1 MVYRILRRQNVEADR
16 VTGLVV
22 RGQALVVLIDDV
34 ALLLHAHYNLEQRL
48 LDLLLRDQLLVAACR
63 KQRCLIE
70 QVFEVC
76 TGETGGRLGNFRELD
91 IRVELLVAGMYLEDS
106 LTALDIRC
114 ADIDLT
120 IKATRTQQRVIQN
133 ILAVGGCDDDNAA
146 RGTPAQTAFRAA
158 VPAGGYD
165 CGAENRSDSALPLPD
180 CSTRHAGFPH
190 RR

>member
-1 MVYRILRRQNVEADR
+1 M
-16 VTGLVV
+16 TGLVV
-22 RGQALVVLIDDV
+22 RGQALVVLVDDV

-76 TGETGGRLGNFRELD
+76 TGEAGGRLGNFRELD

-106 LTALDIRC
+106 LTTLDIRC

-120 IKATRTQQRVIQN
+120 VKTARTQQCVIQN
-133 ILAVGGCDDDNAA
+133 ILAVGGCDDDNASFAPKPSISTSSWFRSA
-146 RGTPAQTAFRAA
+146 RARHGRRRDLRRAD
-158 VPAGGYD
+158 GLLH
-165 CGAENRSDSALPLPD
+165 RS
-180 CSTRHAGFPH
+180 